1 MKFFYKRNENFD
13 KNLYD
18 KAASKFLNF
27 SNIELIKS
35 SGTYDISPVHRPPFD
50 YYYELIKNNIKPS
63 MTVLELGSGMG
74 RHTGILIETG
84 ASIYVNDIS
93 SEALKVCKRMNP
105 EIHRVI
111 ESSMDDTKLDPNSID
126 VIVSCGALSY
136 VDPKKLDQ
144 EIIRLLRPNGKIII
158 IDSLNEN
165 PIYKINRFIRFLL
178 GKRSW
183 NSIRRI
189 PSLQRINL
197 LRGYFQHSEI
207 KFFGSYLWIILPLKV
222 FLNSDQIS
230 KINSNLEKRFK
241 SRRHAFKFVLIAK
254 QVKPTAKISQIL

>member
-1 MKFFYKRNENFD
+1 MKFFYKTNENFD

-18 KAASKFLNF
+18 KAASKFLNH
-27 SNIELIKS
+27 SNIELMKL

-50 YYYELIKNNIKPS
+50 YYYELIKNNIKPG
-63 MTVLELGSGMG
+63 MKVLELGSGMG
-74 RHTGILIETG
+74 RHTRILIETG

-105 EIHRVI
+105 GIHRVI
-111 ESSMDDTKLDPNSID
+111 ESSMDATKLDSNSID
-126 VIVSCGALSY
+126 AIVSCGALSY

-144 EIIRLLRPNGKIII
+144 EIIRLLRPNGEIII

-183 NSIRRI
+183 NSIRQI

-207 KFFGSYLWIILPLKV
+207 KFFGSYLWIILPLNI

-230 KINSNLEKRFK
+230 KINLYLEERFK
-241 SRRHAFKFVLIAK
+241 SRRLAFKFVIIAK
-254 QVKPTAKISQIL
+254 QLKSTPKISPVL